1 MPENRLSRFKHRQQ
15 NGGMCLWCYYEGI
28 STPGKMKNVPDHKH
42 IVHLSTSHKQSKWW
56 KTNKFASCCIVVLL
70 VSADENDQNALIAV
84 MFLLS
89 LVYHIQALS
98 QSEST
103 DQDKIVDENTGPHE
117 VKFFLQDSVAQ
128 LLPLRSCVRF
138 SRCQLMWKESF
149 NALPKVVGFFRLLRS
164 ARRKPTT
171 FGRVLTDS
179 SRVSEALGSSN
190 TEKVLAENRTRNG
203 TSALTTAPPKPLQIS
218 AWLLTHDVCI

>member
-1 MPENRLSRFKHRQQ
+1 LYFLSGASLRYLASQYLADSSLSEEVSQFDFSTPIQVSKRNLSSRVLPMPENRLSRFKHRQQ

-138 SRCQLMWKESF
+138 SRCQLM
-149 NALPKVVGFFRLLRS
+149 
-164 ARRKPTT
+164 
-171 FGRVLTDS
+171 
-179 SRVSEALGSSN
+179 
-190 TEKVLAENRTRNG
+190 
-203 TSALTTAPPKPLQIS
+203 
-218 AWLLTHDVCI
+218 